1 MSDAQRADLK
11 GHAIPL
17 AINAIAAI
25 GAFVLANCLNGSFR
39 HPPCADCQQPV
50 GIPFAF
56 WRTEGFA
63 DPQHILWTGIIADLA
78 CIATLSAVLTFLW
91 TRISSRHHG

>member
-25 GAFVLANCLNGSFR
+25 GAFVLANCLNGSFG
-39 HPPCADCQQPV
+39 HPPCAD
-50 GIPFAF
+50 AF

-63 DPQHILWTGIIADLA
+63 DPQHILCAGIIADLA